1 MHTLWCPIVSV
12 SVSESLLQKLREERF
27 LFSFFFA
34 ELTKFDDDCE
44 ELSDRP
50 LFGVQVRGDLCELRR
65 RGGEGREEKR
75 TETGK
80 ERGRKKQEKRKS
92 ERERRKNNL
101 T

>member
-65 RGGEGREEKR
+65 RGGEGRGGKR
-75 TETGK
+75 
-80 ERGRKKQEKRKS
+80 RGENGD
-92 ERERRKNNL
+92 RERAREKGAREG
-101 T
+101 